1 MADPSYIFF
10 NKSLLQCRRLGA
22 RGGRAYGRNQRARR
36 ALMPAAPEALPMRAV
51 LQETTAK
58 AIAVLEAQFP
68 WLCRAELHAPL
79 AGMDSDA
86 RQPQRTCRRARN
98 GSRDFL

>member
-1 MADPSYIFF
+1 
-10 NKSLLQCRRLGA
+10 
-22 RGGRAYGRNQRARR
+22 
-36 ALMPAAPEALPMRAV
+36 MRAV

-98 GSRDFL
+98 GSRDLL